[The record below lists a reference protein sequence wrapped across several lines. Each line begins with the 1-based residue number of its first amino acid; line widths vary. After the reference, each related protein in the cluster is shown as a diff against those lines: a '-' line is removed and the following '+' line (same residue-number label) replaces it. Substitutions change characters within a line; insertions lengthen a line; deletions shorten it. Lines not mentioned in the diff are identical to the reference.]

1 MVPGHAFTTQPTTAA
16 VAVAVTRR
24 HLAAMA
30 ETAANDVAAEVKE
43 LGNPVPIILGFIG
56 TIVVLFF
63 VVNVGLWYYAQQ
75 NAPKV
80 AQKKVGAKKAKRDQ
94 LKRGLQV
101 LGD

>member
-1 MVPGHAFTTQPTTAA
+1 MHFVFRQFD
-16 VAVAVTRR
+16 VTWR

-30 ETAANDVAAEVKE
+30 EPATSDIAADAKDM
-43 LGNPVPIILGFIG
+43 GNPVPIILGFVV

-80 AQKKVGAKKAKRDQ
+80 THKKLGAKKAKREQ
-94 LKRGLQV
+94 LKRGMQV